1 MSTRLEY
8 EPYHVHSSYSNC
20 LTQPD
25 STMSIEDYAKE
36 YRKRGHH
43 MLCLSEHGNRSHV
56 YKQFEIAQK
65 YSDETFEM
73 KPLAAAEV
81 YFVPDRTPELKDNRQ
96 FHLILVARNMEGY
109 RQLNRAISEANMTGF
124 YNKARVDLDILS
136 RMDYKN
142 FLCTTACVGGIVK
155 DERFEEYACQ
165 LAEIFRENFY
175 LEIQHHPQAIQKEAN
190 LKLLAMYQKHGWPLI
205 YGTDS
210 HYIRH
215 EDAMLRKELLLS
227 SGINNGYEDEFDLY
241 LPTAEEAFK
250 LLQQQGILSRARIEE
265 AMENTLLLREFEPL
279 VFDTAKK
286 IPNSRPGMSQ
296 EERNRLYKKLC
307 CDGYIA
313 KAGMPS
319 KTEAAALHEE
329 MDAVADTGTADYFI
343 AMKDVVDR
351 GVSYGGLLT
360 KTGRGSGVSFATNYA
375 LGFTSI
381 NRLRCPVKLYPE
393 RFISKERLASGSLPD

>member
-1 MSTRLEY
+1 MPKRLEY

-25 STMSIEDYAKE
+25 STMFIEDYAKE
-36 YRKRGHH
+36 YRKRGHRV
-43 MLCLSEHGNRSHV
+43 LCLSEHGNRSNV
-56 YKQFEIAQK
+56 YKQFEVAQK
-65 YSDETFEM
+65 YSDAEYQM
-73 KPLAAAEV
+73 KPIAAAEC
-81 YFVPDRTPELKDNRQ
+81 YFVPERDPELKDNRQ
-96 FHLILVARNMEGY
+96 FHLILIAKNMAGL
-109 RQLNRAISEANMTGF
+109 RQLNKLLSLANMTGF
-124 YNKARVDLDILS
+124 YGKARVDFELLS
-136 RMDYKN
+136 RLDYRD

-155 DERFEEYACQ
+155 DEAFEEYAIRLHQ
-165 LAEIFRENFY
+165 IFRENFY
-175 LEIQHHPQAIQKEAN
+175 LEIQHHLQEIQIEAN
-190 LKLLAMYQKHGWPLI
+190 KKMLAMYKKHGWPLI

-227 SGINNGYEDEFDLY
+227 SGIDNGYEDEFDLY
-241 LPTAEEAFK
+241 LPTAEEAYD
-250 LLQQQGILSRARIEE
+250 LLLKQGVFSRAQIEE
-265 AMENTLLLREFEPL
+265 AMANTLQLREFEG
-279 VFDTAKK
+279 VSFDTSKK
-286 IPNSRPGMSQ
+286 IPNSRPGMTQ
-296 EERNRLYKKLC
+296 EERNHLYKKLC

-313 KAGMPS
+313 KAGMPT
-319 KTEAAALHEE
+319 KEEAAALHEE

-351 GVSYGGLLT
+351 GVAYGGLLT
-360 KTGRGSGVSFATNYA
+360 TTGRGSGVSFATNYA